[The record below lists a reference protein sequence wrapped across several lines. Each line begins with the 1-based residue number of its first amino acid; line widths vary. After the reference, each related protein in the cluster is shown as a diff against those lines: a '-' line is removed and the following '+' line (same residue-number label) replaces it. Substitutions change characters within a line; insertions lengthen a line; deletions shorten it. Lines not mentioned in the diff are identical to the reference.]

1 MIARLQMDIKTLEN
15 LISSKLGV
23 MLYFSGERC
32 NVCHALRPKVKELFD
47 SRFPLVEQL
56 FLDAHENIDIS
67 AHFQVFSVPTLI
79 VFLDGKEFVRE
90 GRNMSI
96 SSLEEKLSR
105 VYDILTC

>member
-1 MIARLQMDIKTLEN
+1 MDIKTLKD

-23 MLYFSGERC
+23 MVYFSGERC
-32 NVCHALRPKVKELFD
+32 NVCHALRPKVNELFD
-47 SRFPLVEQL
+47 SNFPQIEQI

-96 SSLEEKLSR
+96 SGLDEKLSR
-105 VYDILTC
+105 VYGMLTC

>member
-1 MIARLQMDIKTLEN
+1 MDIKTLED

-47 SRFPLVEQL
+47 NNFPLIEQI
-56 FLDAHENIDIS
+56 FLDAHENLEIS
-67 AHFQVFSVPTLI
+67 VHFQVFSIPTLI

-96 SSLEEKLSR
+96 GGLQEKLGR
-105 VYDILTC
+105 VYEILAD